1 MFGPWWKLSM
11 DTAMLAFESQAVIGL
26 RMVKLA
32 GGGVGAQAEMQRMV
46 SEKMLAAGETAALL
60 ASGGSTQ
67 SVVSGYRR
75 KVRANRIR
83 LSGSR

>member
-1 MFGPWWKLSM
+1 MFGSWWKLSI

-32 GGGVGAQAEMQRMV
+32 GGGAAAQAEMQRMV
-46 SEKMLAAGETAALL
+46 GEKMLAAGEIAMLM

-75 KVRANRIR
+75 KVRENRIR